1 MTNCSLTKHNLTNRS
16 IARFAIS
23 GVALAALLAPVALI
37 TGCSHPQPVMVVAP
51 PPPEFGPTAQQG
63 YHDGIEAAR
72 RDIHAGL
79 APDLQRH
86 PRFRNPPIGPP
97 EEFRRGFRAGY
108 DATFRGGPPPPPG
121 Y

>member
-1 MTNCSLTKHNLTNRS
+1 MTMRKFIVTAVLLFP
-16 IARFAIS
+16 I
-23 GVALAALLAPVALI
+23 ALA
-37 TGCSHPQPVMVVAP
+37 GCSHPQPVVVVAPPP
-51 PPPEFGPTAQQG
+51 PPPEFGPVAQQG
-63 YHDGIEAAR
+63 YHDGIQAAR

-97 EEFRRGFRAGY
+97 GEYRRGFRTGY
-108 DATFRGGPPPPPG
+108 DATFRAGSPPPPPG

>member
-1 MTNCSLTKHNLTNRS
+1 MTKSM
-16 IARFAIS
+16 IVRFACS
-23 GVALAALLAPVALI
+23 AFALAALLFPVALI
-37 TGCSHPQPVMVVAP
+37 TGCSHPQPVVVVAPPP

-72 RDIHAGL
+72 HDIRSGL
-79 APDLQRH
+79 AFDLQRH

-97 EEFRRGFRAGY
+97 EEYRRGFRAGY
-108 DATFRGGPPPPPG
+108 DATFRGGPPPPPPG